1 MQREI
6 GILMVGMRPNV
17 ARDNEAL
24 STKAVRLC
32 VSNLSALSGAPW
44 LHD

>member
-17 ARDNEAL
+17 ARDNEAR
-24 STKAVRLC
+24 STKALHLC
-32 VSNLSALSGAPW
+32 VSNLSALSGATW
-44 LHD
+44 LRD